1 MVLWC
6 QKQQNVGQDAWCNTL
21 QRCLEDQNP
30 EEQDVVI
37 DYQILEGLV
46 QARLPHRL
54 IQIQRSWV
62 SRHKKAKGSNCC
74 LSKIKHYLSY

>member
-37 DYQILEGLV
+37 DYQILEELV
-46 QARLPHRL
+46 QARLPHHL

-62 SRHKKAKGSNCC
+62 SQKWEPQESERKQLLLEQN
-74 LSKIKHYLSY
+74 